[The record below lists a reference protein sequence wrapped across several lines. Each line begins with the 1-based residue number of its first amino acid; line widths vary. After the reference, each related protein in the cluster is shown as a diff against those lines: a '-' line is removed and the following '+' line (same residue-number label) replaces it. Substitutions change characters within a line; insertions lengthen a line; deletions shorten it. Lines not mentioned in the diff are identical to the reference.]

1 MHFQDSEYFID
12 FPNAF
17 IPNAQ
22 GPSGGYYSSKSDE
35 AAQVFHPSFSG
46 VTDYQ
51 LKIFSKLGIPIFE
64 SNDINLG
71 WDGYNKGSIMRS
83 GSVYLES
90 AR

>member
-1 MHFQDSEYFID
+1 MAVLILLFVSNAFSGSEYFID

-46 VTDYQ
+46 VSEYQ
-51 LKIFSKLGIPIFE
+51 LKIFSKLEF
-64 SNDINLG
+64 
-71 WDGYNKGSIMRS
+71 
-83 GSVYLES
+83 
-90 AR
+90 